1 MTTMDREPNQSLD
14 YRVGRLEGVVDTL
27 QDLKTGQAELSR
39 RVDQSNDRI
48 DKLVFAILG
57 VGGGLLVAV
66 IGGMIGLGW
75 LIVQTG

>member
-1 MTTMDREPNQSLD
+1 MVN
-14 YRVGRLEGVVDTL
+14 TL

-39 RVDQSNDRI
+39 RVDQTNDRI
-48 DKLVFAILG
+48 DKLVFAIFG

>member
-14 YRVGRLEGVVDTL
+14 YVVGRLEGVVDTL

>member
-1 MTTMDREPNQSLD
+1 MDAEPNQSLD
-14 YRVGRLEGVVDTL
+14 YVVGRLGGVVNTL

-39 RVDQSNDRI
+39 RVDQTNDRI
-48 DKLVFAILG
+48 DKLVFAIFG